1 MSVRYII
8 VDDESVAHDIIKKYC
23 SLLPNMQLMRDC
35 YDAIEAIEYL
45 NSNAV
50 DLIFLDLNMPKL
62 NGFAFLKTL
71 PSPPKVIVTTA
82 YKEHALEGYELN
94 IVDYLLKPFSF
105 ERFLKAV
112 NKAHTDTSKAPAIKQ
127 NEVSVEIPERIF
139 LRSTNQHIQVAL
151 DDILFVEASGN
162 YIKIVLKEEIITLR
176 GTLSSVSE
184 HIPTD
189 GLLQV
194 HRSFM
199 VAQKHIKRIEGNE
212 ILIGNYTVPIGKLF
226 RAQLDRI
233 LKMQRH

>member
-1 MSVRYII
+1 MSIKYMI
-8 VDDESVAHDIIKKYC
+8 VDDESIAHDIIKKYC
-23 SLLPNMQLMRDC
+23 ALLPNMQLMQDC
-35 YDAIEAIEYL
+35 YDAIEAIDYL
-45 NSNAV
+45 NNNTV

-62 NGFAFLKTL
+62 HGFEFLKTL
-71 PSPPKVIVTTA
+71 PNQPKVIVTTA

-112 NKAHTDTSKAPAIKQ
+112 NKASIDALKVTSTIQ
-127 NEVSVEIPERIF
+127 NEVSDGKPERIF
-139 LRSTNQHIQVAL
+139 LRSTNKYIQVVL

-176 GTLSSVSE
+176 GTLSSLTE

-189 GLLQV
+189 GLIQV

-199 VAQKHIKRIEGNE
+199 VAQKHIKRIEGNQ
-212 ILIGNYTVPIGKLF
+212 IFLDNYTVPIGKLF
-226 RAQLDRI
+226 KVQLERL
-233 LKMQRH
+233 LK

>member
-8 VDDESVAHDIIKKYC
+8 VDDESIAHDIIKKYC
-23 SLLPNMQLMRDC
+23 SLLPNMKLMQDC

-45 NSNAV
+45 NRNTV

-62 NGFAFLKTL
+62 HGFEFLKTL
-71 PSPPKVIVTTA
+71 PNQPKVIVTTA

-94 IVDYLLKPFSF
+94 IADYLLKPFSF

-112 NKAHTDTSKAPAIKQ
+112 NKAITTHSETPSLAKSDTDEIK
-127 NEVSVEIPERIF
+127 PERIF
-139 LRSTNQHIQVAL
+139 LRTANKHIQVGL

-162 YIKIVLKEEIITLR
+162 YVQVVLKEEVITLR
-176 GTLSSVSE
+176 GVLSSLAE

-189 GLLQV
+189 GLIQV

-199 VAQKHIKRIEGNE
+199 VAKKHIKSIEGNE
-212 ILIGNYTVPIGKLF
+212 IIIDKYKVPIGKSY
-226 RAQLDRI
+226 RSQLDQL
-233 LKMQRH
+233 LK

>member
-1 MSVRYII
+1 MSIKYII

-23 SLLPNMQLMRDC
+23 SLLPSMQMMQDC

-45 NSNAV
+45 NSNKV

-62 NGFAFLKTL
+62 QGFEFLKTL
-71 PSPPKVIVTTA
+71 PSQPKVIVTTA

-112 NKAHTDTSKAPAIKQ
+112 NKACLDTSKTPSILQ
-127 NEVSVEIPERIF
+127 NEVSDGKPKRIF
-139 LRSTNQHIQVAL
+139 LHTNNKYTQVVL

-162 YIKIVLKEEIITLR
+162 YIKIVLKEEVITLR
-176 GTLSSVSE
+176 GTLSSLTD

-189 GLLQV
+189 DFVQV

-199 VAQKHIKRIEGNE
+199 VARKHIKSIEGNQIIISE
-212 ILIGNYTVPIGKLF
+212 YTVPIGKLF
-226 RAQLDRI
+226 KTQLDRL
-233 LKMQRH
+233 LK